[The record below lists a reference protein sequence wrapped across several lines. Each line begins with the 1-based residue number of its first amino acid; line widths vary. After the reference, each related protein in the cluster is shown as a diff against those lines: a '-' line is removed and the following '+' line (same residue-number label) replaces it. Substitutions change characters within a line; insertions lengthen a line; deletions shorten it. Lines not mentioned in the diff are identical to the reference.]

1 MRCRIV
7 VRASA
12 LTTVFTGMGRRR
24 HAFTLALAFAFGST
38 ELAFEVQVP
47 VALSTLEVAALDV
60 LLLPLGV
67 VLRALAEVSSIRAM
81 AASAIGGRRRAGVA

>member
-24 HAFTLALAFAFGST
+24 HAFTLALAFGST

-47 VALSTLEVAALDV
+47 VALSTREVAALDV

-67 VLRALAEVSSIRAM
+67 ILRALAEVSSIRAM
-81 AASAIGGRRRAGVA
+81 AASAIGGRRAAGVA